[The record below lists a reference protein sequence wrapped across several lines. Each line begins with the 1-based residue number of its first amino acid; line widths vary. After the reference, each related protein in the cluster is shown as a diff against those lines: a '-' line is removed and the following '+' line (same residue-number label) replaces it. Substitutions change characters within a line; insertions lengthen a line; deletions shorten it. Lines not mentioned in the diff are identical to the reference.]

1 MRLLHKLSAY
11 TPLIM
16 WCIDVFL
23 SVVST
28 AFAIIVI
35 HAVLRL
41 PIQAYLIFPLLGI
54 SLVASVFGTWLFHTF
69 RGVISRVPIS
79 PSTISSEH
87 SWQLSQCWTC
97 FPLPS
102 L

>member
-1 MRLLHKLSAY
+1 
-11 TPLIM
+11 M

-41 PIQAYLIFPLLGI
+41 TIQAYLIFPLLGI
-54 SLVASVFGTWLFHTF
+54 SLVVSVFGTWLFHTF
-69 RGVISRVPIS
+69 RGVISHAGGEEFMRVMYFTVFKGLVLVPGAYL
-79 PSTISSEH
+79 TQYH
-87 SWQLSQCWTC
+87 
-97 FPLPS
+97 FF
-102 L
+102 